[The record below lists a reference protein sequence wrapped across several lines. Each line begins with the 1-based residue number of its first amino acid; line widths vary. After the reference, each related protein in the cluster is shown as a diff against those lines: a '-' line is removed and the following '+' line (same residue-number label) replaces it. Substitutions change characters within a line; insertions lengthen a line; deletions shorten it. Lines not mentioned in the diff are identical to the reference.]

1 MGSGRLSSST
11 GQSTQM
17 LIQVQKI
24 LSSSVQ
30 HFSTSVG
37 SRKCHPD
44 FFPLSV
50 FCPCLVL
57 GRTQSILDNESGA
70 DCYSSLFQL
79 GPTGCCL
86 CMFGSIANCCFPLAV
101 SPLFGCCSM
110 CQRAR
115 IMEQFNI
122 EGSAGAVQGLLLSLW
137 SLPAEPVHERC
148 TEEKARELQ
157 SILSEES
164 HRQPARQ
171 WMWRPYEELAP
182 PSALSHL
189 LIHRPAPPSHLRL
202 FHSSD
207 LRPKKKK
214 QQFPP
219 PHRN

>member
-1 MGSGRLSSST
+1 MGSGRLSYST

-17 LIQVQKI
+17 PIQVQKI

-122 EGSAGAVQGLLLSLW
+122 EGGALELFKACFCPCGVFQQNRFMKDVQRRKLESYSRSSRRSLI
-137 SLPAEPVHERC
+137 AN
-148 TEEKARELQ
+148 
-157 SILSEES
+157 
-164 HRQPARQ
+164 
-171 WMWRPYEELAP
+171 
-182 PSALSHL
+182 
-189 LIHRPAPPSHLRL
+189 
-202 FHSSD
+202 
-207 LRPKKKK
+207 
-214 QQFPP
+214 QQGSGCGDPTKS
-219 PHRN
+219 